1 MRAITA
7 LNLRIASA
15 AIFLGI
21 AVGAFGFVR
30 TGALLIA
37 LGTGVIVLA
46 RSSQVRGRRRI
57 IESYLPLAIAGVLFA
72 LALALPK
79 GL

>member
-7 LNLRIASA
+7 LQIRAAYIAISLGVL
-15 AIFLGI
+15 LGI
-21 AVGAFGFVR
+21 AGFVR
-30 TGALLIA
+30 IGALLISA
-37 LGTGVIVLA
+37 GTGVIAL
-46 RSSQVRGRRRI
+46 SQWSARRI
-57 IESYLPLAIAGVLFA
+57 ERYLPLVIAVVLFG

>member
-7 LNLRIASA
+7 LQIRAAYIAIS
-15 AIFLGI
+15 LGVLI
-21 AVGAFGFVR
+21 GISGFVR
-30 TGALLIA
+30 IGALLISA
-37 LGTGVIVLA
+37 GTGVIALSQW
-46 RSSQVRGRRRI
+46 SSRRI
-57 IESYLPLAIAGVLFA
+57 ERYLPLVIAIVLFG

>member
-1 MRAITA
+1 MRAITT
-7 LNLRIASA
+7 LNLRIASG

-21 AVGAFGFVR
+21 VLGAFGFVR

-37 LGTGVIVLA
+37 AGTAVVVLA
-46 RSSQVRGRRRI
+46 RSGQIKGRRRI

>member
-7 LNLRIASA
+7 LQLRA
-15 AIFLGI
+15 AYISISLGVLLGI
-21 AVGAFGFVR
+21 AGFVR

-37 LGTGVIVLA
+37 VGTGVISL
-46 RSSQVRGRRRI
+46 SQWNKRRI
-57 IESYLPLAIAGVLFA
+57 ERYLPLVIALVLFG
-72 LALALPK
+72 LAIALPK